1 MDRKDCFSRPPL
13 DCSWLS
19 RRGSGWR
26 CSYRLAG
33 LGFVHPIEARYL
45 WGILFGVYLPE
56 IGRPTP
62 EVCARRLCQRKNLS
76 FRTPAA
82 RAETYVPSQLVRRRR
97 ERRKAWPAWRQEPG
111 RFASFDALV
120 KGRGRGHP
128 YKNSAVCDLAAKS
141 RPKLVKICLPAYR
154 QHPLAEFPA
163 ATYFCQQ
170 TKVCKSCFSPLDN
183 SRQTKLSTDNF
194 DAAAPFMR

>member
-45 WGILFGVYLPE
+45 WGILSGVYLPE

-82 RAETYVPSQLVRRRR
+82 RAETYVPSQLVRCRRG
-97 ERRKAWPAWRQEPG
+97 RRKAWPAWRREPG
-111 RFASFDALV
+111 RFASFDALI
-120 KGRGRGHP
+120 KGRGRVHP
-128 YKNSAVCDLAAKS
+128 HKIVLFVISRPNRVQNQRKYVCRLVGGTSVRYLAAN
-141 RPKLVKICLPAYR
+141 RFLYANGVFGC
-154 QHPLAEFPA
+154 
-163 ATYFCQQ
+163 
-170 TKVCKSCFSPLDN
+170 V
-183 SRQTKLSTDNF
+183 
-194 DAAAPFMR
+194 PFQNETAGREKTCGFE

>member
-1 MDRKDCFSRPPL
+1 MAVTPRFRYAIVL
-13 DCSWLS
+13 
-19 RRGSGWR
+19 
-26 CSYRLAG
+26 RLAG

-62 EVCARRLCQRKNLS
+62 EVGARRLCQRKNLS

-97 ERRKAWPAWRQEPG
+97 GRRKAWPAWRREPG

-128 YKNSAVCDLAAKS
+128 CEWIPILAV
-141 RPKLVKICLPAYR
+141 RPNRTASCGHKYICR
-154 QHPLAEFPA
+154 
-163 ATYFCQQ
+163 
-170 TKVCKSCFSPLDN
+170 
-183 SRQTKLSTDNF
+183 
-194 DAAAPFMR
+194 